1 MEKFY
6 STKELQ
12 TFLAEKGMIWDG
24 EYLSDAEQD
33 GRRYI
38 DLGFV
43 GQRNYP
49 KAFYSMI
56 DDNSQLSIF
65 AEEKKGDVETF
76 EELSSEWISYLVF
89 NHLDKASDIM
99 DELDQ
104 KVYDCQDEQW
114 KNYYVELSKG
124 LTALCD
130 NIEMMNIESRENDYN
145 LLSEKEI

>member
-12 TFLAEKGMIWDG
+12 TFLAEKEMIWDG
-24 EYLSDAEQD
+24 EYLSGDVEQD

-65 AEEKKGDVETF
+65 VE
-76 EELSSEWISYLVF
+76 
-89 NHLDKASDIM
+89 
-99 DELDQ
+99 
-104 KVYDCQDEQW
+104 
-114 KNYYVELSKG
+114 
-124 LTALCD
+124 
-130 NIEMMNIESRENDYN
+130 
-145 LLSEKEI
+145 

>member
-12 TFLAEKGMIWDG
+12 AFLAEKGMIWDG
-24 EYLSDAEQD
+24 EYLSGAEQD

-38 DLGFV
+38 DLDFV

-104 KVYDCQDEQW
+104 KTYDCQDEQW
-114 KNYYVELSKG
+114 KNYYVELNKG
-124 LTALCD
+124 LTSLCD

-145 LLSEKEI
+145 LLNEKEI